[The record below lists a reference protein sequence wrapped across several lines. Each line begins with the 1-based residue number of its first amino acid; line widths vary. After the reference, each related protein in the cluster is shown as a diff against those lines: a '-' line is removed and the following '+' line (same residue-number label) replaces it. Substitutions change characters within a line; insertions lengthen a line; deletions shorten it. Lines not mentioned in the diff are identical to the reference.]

1 MVFISMKCPRCNCLD
16 DKVIDSRMAKDGAA
30 IRRRRQ
36 CLECAHRFTTYEEIE
51 EIEMLVVKQNN
62 AREPF
67 ERAKVLAGLKKAC
80 QKRPVAIEV
89 LEASAEEI
97 AAELGAEG
105 RREIPSKHIGLK
117 VMEKLQDIDPV
128 AYVRF
133 ASVYRQFQAVGE
145 FIEEIEHLEKRPD
158 KGRGALQPELFESTS
173 S

>member
-1 MVFISMKCPRCNCLD
+1 
-16 DKVIDSRMAKDGAA
+16 
-30 IRRRRQ
+30 
-36 CLECAHRFTTYEEIE
+36 
-51 EIEMLVVKQNN
+51 MLVVKQNN

>member
-1 MVFISMKCPRCNCLD
+1 MKCPRCNCLD
-16 DKVIDSRMAKDGAA
+16 DKVVDSRMAKDGAA

-36 CLECAHRFTTYEEIE
+36 CTDCGHRFTTYEEIE
-51 EIEMLVVKQNN
+51 ELEMLVAKQNN

-67 ERAKVLAGLKKAC
+67 ERSKVLAGLRKAC

-89 LEASAEEI
+89 LETAAKEICSELAE
-97 AAELGAEG
+97 EG

-117 VMEKLQDIDPV
+117 VMEKLQDIDSV

-145 FIEEIEHLEKRPD
+145 SIEEIEHLEKRPQ
-158 KGRGALQPELFESTS
+158 RTPLQPDLFESKS
-173 S
+173 P

>member
-1 MVFISMKCPRCNCLD
+1 MKCPRCNCLD

-36 CLECAHRFTTYEEIE
+36 CTDCEHRFTTYEEIE
-51 EIEMLVVKQNN
+51 ELEMLVVKQNN

-67 ERAKVLAGLKKAC
+67 ERDKLLGGLKKAC
-80 QKRPVAIEV
+80 QKRPVGIEV
-89 LEASAEEI
+89 LETAAKEI
-97 AAELGAEG
+97 AGALADEG

-145 FIEEIEHLEKRPD
+145 FIDEIEHLEQRPE
-158 KGRGALQPELFESTS
+158 RGAKQPDLFESK
-173 S
+173 

>member
-1 MVFISMKCPRCNCLD
+1 MKCPSCNCLD
-16 DKVIDSRMAKDGAA
+16 DKVVDSRMAKDGAA

-36 CLECAHRFTTYEEIE
+36 CTECGHRFTTYEEIE
-51 EIEMLVVKQNN
+51 EIEMSVVKQNN

-67 ERAKVLAGLKKAC
+67 ERSKLLAGLKKAC
-80 QKRPVAIEV
+80 QKRPVGIEV
-89 LEASAEEI
+89 LENAAKQIAS
-97 AAELGAEG
+97 ELGAEG

-145 FIEEIEHLEKRPD
+145 FIEEIEHLEKLPERSPMQPD
-158 KGRGALQPELFESTS
+158 FFEAKSP
-173 S
+173 